1 MTHGHHEIEWG
12 GGGAGVMERRKRTKV
27 TVVVRRTVKHR
38 AAIRS
43 SDAQEEG
50 MLEGTRLAALDAHE
64 VGQAVG
70 EGADVLQPLT

>member
-1 MTHGHHEIEWG
+1 MVKECGEGEEG
-12 GGGAGVMERRKRTKV
+12 RRDQDKV

-50 MLEGTRLAALDAHE
+50 VLEGTGLAALDAHE

-70 EGADVLQPLT
+70 EGADVLQPLP